1 MPLSLLP
8 RDVAIVTHVALMPQS
23 KKIDDPACGVIY
35 PIYFIRSTTYRTQ
48 QLYPEHELF
57 SCSKQVLSGSPPS

>member
-35 PIYFIRSTTYRTQ
+35 PILFYQVDYLSNSTTV
-48 QLYPEHELF
+48 P
-57 SCSKQVLSGSPPS
+57 